1 MEEKEVD
8 MKKNERQE
16 SKPQY
21 RNRADVLEGYARR
34 IRNGEKVGMAEL
46 LESMVS
52 DIMKLE
58 RDLYLQQVQGSD
70 AANGFYSRTLQL
82 SIGKL
87 DLKVPRVRLGNEFRP
102 ALLPPKWK
110 RVDKEYEQLLAA
122 MLTNGYSPSQTER
135 ALHSIGL
142 PYSPERIDELLEEI
156 RQRMEVHRASQLPD
170 TLFAVLMDAY
180 HTGLRVDGKVRDIA
194 IFTALGI
201 DNDGRKSILGYWVLE
216 GKESKAFWADVFQDM
231 VSRGLKKVQLFVTDD
246 FPGVREIIAKLYPFS
261 DHQLCYV
268 HMQRNLMRR
277 LSRRVYAA
285 ARPHVYMAK
294 ESQTLEDG
302 LKHFADACAII
313 AKEDRQYAARLEE
326 RARNYLAFLGYPAE
340 VRKHIYTTNAVE
352 SINSGLE
359 YMRRELGGYFPS
371 RQALDVNYFVQIE
384 NKNESWMRKPVP
396 AIHSASYE
404 LRQLHAAKF
413 ELKEEEAVA

>member
-1 MEEKEVD
+1 MEED
-8 MKKNERQE
+8 MKKKERQE

-21 RNRADVLEGYARR
+21 HDRADVLEEYARR

-58 RDLYLQQVQGSD
+58 RDLYLQQVQGES
-70 AANGFYSRTLQL
+70 ANGFYSRTLQL

-87 DLKVPRVRLGNEFRP
+87 DLKVPRVRNGKEFRP

-110 RVDKEYEQLLAA
+110 RVDKDYENLLTAL
-122 MLTNGYSPSQTER
+122 LTNGCSQSQMER
-135 ALHSIGL
+135 ALHSLGL

-156 RQRMEVHRASQLPD
+156 RQRMEVYRTSQLPAD
-170 TLFAVLMDAY
+170 QFVVMIDAY
-180 HTGLRVDGKVRDIA
+180 RAVLRVDGGKVRDIS
-194 IFTALGI
+194 IFTAQGI
-201 DNDGRKSILGYWVLE
+201 DHDGRKSILGYWVLE
-216 GKESKAFWADVFQDM
+216 GSESKAFWADVFQDM

-246 FPGVREIIAKLYPFS
+246 FPGVREIISKLYPFS

-277 LSRRVYAA
+277 LSKKVYAA
-285 ARPHVYMAK
+285 VRKHVYLAK
-294 ESQTLEDG
+294 ESQTMEDG
-302 LKHFADACAII
+302 LKHFEDACATI
-313 AKEDRQYAARLEE
+313 ALTDREYATRLRE
-326 RARNYLAFLGYPAE
+326 RAENYLAFLRYPEA
-340 VRKHIYTTNAVE
+340 VRKHVYTTNSVE

-371 RQALDVNYFVQIE
+371 RQALDVNYFIQIE

-404 LRQLHAAKF
+404 LRQLHAIKF
-413 ELKEEEAVA
+413 ELKEDEVAMV